1 VKTKSPS
8 STAGRGAVLGV
19 LGEREGSE
27 EDSGELEGSEEDSG
41 EQEGE
46 GEDSREREGSEDS
59 GEGERERV

>member
-1 VKTKSPS
+1 MKTKSPS

-19 LGEREGSE
+19 LGEREGE
-27 EDSGELEGSEEDSG
+27 EEDSG

>member
-1 VKTKSPS
+1 M
-8 STAGRGAVLGV
+8 GV
-19 LGEREGSE
+19 LGEREGE
-27 EDSGELEGSEEDSG
+27 EEDSG